1 MNKKMIALAVAGV
14 MAAPIASAAPSVYG
28 RVQAELADA
37 EWTVDG
43 NAALSDEGR
52 NLVDN
57 AMGRVGIKGSEDLGN
72 GLSALYKYEFKTNTV
87 TSGGLSDRATY
98 VGLKGAF
105 GTVTFGRNAGAYK
118 GTNLDP
124 YIATT
129 LEARNGGGQS
139 SGNFGHAG
147 FINDTIKYTN
157 KFGAVKFSAIISAD
171 DSDTTSG
178 DNQFALDYKGGPLR
192 LIAAVSNND
201 FDTDDEES
209 RTKFAA
215 QYKMGP
221 WKFTA
226 QAESIDKYRVDLS
239 EYTGDPADDYSGAAS
254 GIDTDMTMFMVDYK
268 MGKNTITAK
277 VAQEDYDGGEVDVTM
292 VALKH
297 SFSKKTRVFVGTQ
310 MYDWDGGDASVVTVG
325 MRTDF

>member
-1 MNKKMIALAVAGV
+1 V
-14 MAAPIASAAPSVYG
+14 
-28 RVQAELADA
+28 
-37 EWTVDG
+37 
-43 NAALSDEGR
+43 
-52 NLVDN
+52 
-57 AMGRVGIKGSEDLGN
+57 
-72 GLSALYKYEFKTNTV
+72 GLSGN
-87 TSGGLSDRATY
+87 
-98 VGLKGAF
+98 F

-139 SGNFGHAG
+139 SGAFGHAG
-147 FINDTIKYTN
+147 FISNTIKYTN
-157 KFGAVKFSAIISAD
+157 KFGPVKFSAIISAD
-171 DSDTTSG
+171 DADGKSG
-178 DNQFALDYKGGPLR
+178 DNQFALDYKSGPLR
-192 LIAAVSNND
+192 LIAAVSND
-201 FDTDDEES
+201 DKDTATATNDEES

-226 QAESIDKYRVDLS
+226 QAESIDKYRIDLS
-239 EYTGDPADDYSGAAS
+239 DYTGDAADDYSGAAS

-292 VALKH
+292 VVLKH
-297 SFSKKTRVFVGTQ
+297 SFSKQTRAWIGTQ

-325 MRTDF
+325 MRKDF